1 MNRLQDKVAIVT
13 GGAGGIGSATVDR
26 LIAEGA
32 KGVVVADIAIDNAQ
46 KVAARYGNRAVAF
59 EHEGADEKSSKRM
72 VELALERFGR
82 IDVLHNNHAL
92 LTKGMPDDT
101 TVVDTPFEVWD
112 ETMAI
117 NLRGYFA
124 AAKYAIPHMIR
135 VGGGSVINM
144 TSDSGIKS
152 DHTHIAYGVSKAGV
166 SMLTKSIATHHGKDG
181 IRCNG
186 IAPGL
191 VVHASVRVAAGQL
204 VDILDRHTPSKAL
217 GVPEDVAAL
226 VAYLAADEAR
236 FINGQIISCDGGLLA
251 HMPQVYDLEQWLKTQ
266 SA

>member
-1 MNRLQDKVAIVT
+1 
-13 GGAGGIGSATVDR
+13 
-26 LIAEGA
+26 
-32 KGVVVADIAIDNAQ
+32 
-46 KVAARYGNRAVAF
+46 
-59 EHEGADEKSSKRM
+59 
-72 VELALERFGR
+72 
-82 IDVLHNNHAL
+82 
-92 LTKGMPDDT
+92 
-101 TVVDTPFEVWD
+101 
-112 ETMAI
+112 MAI

>member
-1 MNRLQDKVAIVT
+1 MNRLQNKVAVVT
-13 GGAGGIGSATVDR
+13 GGAGGLGSATVDR
-26 LIAEGA
+26 LVSEGA
-32 KGVVVADIAIDNAQ
+32 RGVVVADIAITGAR
-46 KVAARYGNRAVAF
+46 KVAARHGDRAVPY
-59 EHEGADEKSSKRM
+59 EHHGADEKSAQGLI
-72 VELALERFGR
+72 ELAVERFGR

-92 LTKGMPDDT
+92 LTKGMPDDR

-124 AAKYAIPHMIR
+124 LAKFAIPHMIR
-135 VGGGSVINM
+135 GGGGSIINM
-144 TSDSGIKS
+144 TSDSGIQS
-152 DHTHIAYGVSKAGV
+152 DYTHIAYGVSKAGV

-181 IRCNG
+181 IRCNA

-191 VVHASVRVAAGQL
+191 VVHPSVRQSAGQL
-204 VDILDRHTPSKAL
+204 VGILDRHTPSQAL

-251 HMPQVYDLEQWLKTQ
+251 HMPQTYDLVEWLKTQ
-266 SA
+266 S